1 MAIKVVATGL
11 WPVEALFQR
20 EDRPQGGGY
29 SKSIA
34 EGDFDVTSGLHHLAV
49 GGNEP

>member
-34 EGDFDVTSGLHHLAV
+34 EGDFNVTSSVDHLAV
-49 GGNEP
+49 GRH

>member
-20 EDRPQGGGY
+20 EDCPQGGGY
-29 SKSIA
+29 SKSVA
-34 EGDFDVTSGLHHLAV
+34 EGDFNVTSSLHHLAI
-49 GGNEP
+49 GRNEP